1 MRGPER
7 RGLRFV
13 AFLVVVVAVAVAVVA
28 VSVAVDVTVDVAA
41 AAAVVVV
48 AVVVVV
54 VVAAA
59 AVVVDTV
66 AAVVAFALQQ
76 PNRPRLFRRC
86 GNKVF
91 FGFHFLDS
99 LPLLPPADNRA
110 PLVIVITIGV
120 GLLVGHL
127 HPLHLGRE
135 CTAEAP
141 RRKL

>member
-1 MRGPER
+1 M
-7 RGLRFV
+7 LLLLLAAAAAAVVV
-13 AFLVVVVAVAVAVVA
+13 AAAAVAAAAVVVVAAA
-28 VSVAVDVTVDVAA
+28 AA

-48 AVVVVV
+48 
-54 VVAAA
+54 
-59 AVVVDTV
+59 VDTVAV

-110 PLVIVITIGV
+110 PLVIVTIGV
-120 GLLVGHL
+120 TLLVGHL
-127 HPLHLGRE
+127 GPLHLGRE

>member
-1 MRGPER
+1 MWAVARAVAAIVG
-7 RGLRFV
+7 
-13 AFLVVVVAVAVAVVA
+13 AFLLV
-28 VSVAVDVTVDVAA
+28 
-41 AAAVVVV
+41 VVVV

-54 VVAAA
+54 VAAAA
-59 AVVVDTV
+59 AVDTVAV

-91 FGFHFLDS
+91 FAFHFLD
-99 LPLLPPADNRA
+99 LRLLLPPADNRA

-120 GLLVGHL
+120 TLIVGHL
-127 HPLHLGRE
+127 PPVHLGRE

>member
-1 MRGPER
+1 MWQR
-7 RGLRFV
+7 RC
-13 AFLVVVVAVAVAVVA
+13 VVVV
-28 VSVAVDVTVDVAA
+28 
-41 AAAVVVV
+41 AAVVVV
-48 AVVVVV
+48 VSVVVVV

-59 AVVVDTV
+59 AVVVVDTVAV

-110 PLVIVITIGV
+110 PLVIVTIGV
-120 GLLVGHL
+120 TLLVGHL

>member
-1 MRGPER
+1 MVDAVVGV
-7 RGLRFV
+7 GVGGGVVGVGV
-13 AFLVVVVAVAVAVVA
+13 AGGGVAVGVVVVVA
-28 VSVAVDVTVDVAA
+28 AA
-41 AAAVVVV
+41 
-48 AVVVVV
+48 VVV

-59 AVVVDTV
+59 ASVVVDTV
-66 AAVVAFALQQ
+66 AVVAVVAFALQQ

-110 PLVIVITIGV
+110 PLVIVITISV
-120 GLLVGHL
+120 TLIVGHL
-127 HPLHLGRE
+127 RPLHLGRE

>member
-1 MRGPER
+1 MLSSLNPSNYAA
-7 RGLRFV
+7 V
-13 AFLVVVVAVAVAVVA
+13 VVVVAAPVVVVA
-28 VSVAVDVTVDVAA
+28 AA

-48 AVVVVV
+48 VDSVTVAVA
-54 VVAAA
+54 VA
-59 AVVVDTV
+59 V

-91 FGFHFLDS
+91 FAFHFLD
-99 LPLLPPADNRA
+99 LRLLLPPADNRA
-110 PLVIVITIGV
+110 PLVIVTIGV
-120 GLLVGHL
+120 TLLVGHL
-127 HPLHLGRE
+127 RPLHLGRE

>member
-1 MRGPER
+1 MNAFE
-7 RGLRFV
+7 V
-13 AFLVVVVAVAVAVVA
+13 AVIVVAAVVGVVIVVVAA
-28 VSVAVDVTVDVAA
+28 
-41 AAAVVVV
+41 
-48 AVVVVV
+48 
-54 VVAAA
+54 AAA
-59 AVVVDTV
+59 AVVVDTVAVAV

-120 GLLVGHL
+120 TLLVGHL

-135 CTAEAP
+135 CTAKAP